1 LILELFEYF
10 NTKEI
15 YQSFFNLST
24 FINSCIFDR
33 RQQIHL
39 YLDREMPFLSENY
52 SPDRIVSL
60 YIEKLAIPIN
70 IFINLKSLHIVC
82 DTEREEE
89 EWVDIIQQVR
99 ILNRSKSEFT
109 MKFVY
114 KFLSNCYAV

>member
-1 LILELFEYF
+1 
-10 NTKEI
+10 
-15 YQSFFNLST
+15 
-24 FINSCIFDR
+24 
-33 RQQIHL
+33 
-39 YLDREMPFLSENY
+39 MPFLSENY

-60 YIEKLAIPIN
+60 YIEKLIIPIN

-109 MKFVY
+109 MNFAY

>member
-1 LILELFEYF
+1 MILELFEYF

-39 YLDREMPFLSENY
+39 YLDHEMPFLSENY

-114 KFLSNCYAV
+114 KFLSNFYAV

>member
-1 LILELFEYF
+1 
-10 NTKEI
+10 
-15 YQSFFNLST
+15 
-24 FINSCIFDR
+24 
-33 RQQIHL
+33 
-39 YLDREMPFLSENY
+39 MPFLSENY

-114 KFLSNCYAV
+114 KFLSNFYAV